1 MSSFGFTA
9 AFWATLFAIG
19 WYLSTTAPNALS
31 FYFLPALTY
40 MVVANPATYQ
50 TTRALGSWVAT
61 PEGTAK
67 MGGLV
72 LHAIVFI
79 VVVRLLM
86 NVFPP
91 RRSGYRTGGMINQGS
106 TGSMIQQASNGA
118 MVGSVYDVSPIR
130 SRGKDLE

>member
-1 MSSFGFTA
+1 M
-9 AFWATLFAIG
+9 
-19 WYLSTTAPNALS
+19 PNQ
-31 FYFLPALTY
+31 FQFFVLPALAY
-40 MVVANPATYQ
+40 MLVASPAAYR
-50 TTRALGSWVAT
+50 TTRAVGSWVAS

-67 MGGLV
+67 IGGLV

-79 VVVRLLM
+79 LLVSFLM
-86 NVFPP
+86 RVFPP
-91 RRSGYRTGGMINQGS
+91 RRSDYRTGGMITQGS